1 MGAALR
7 PWKGIET
14 DLKETS
20 QTRDGP
26 VRRDNQ
32 LQGKSPQRFL
42 RSWGNDYPYLN
53 GSENER
59 QRWLPVPED
68 SEIQQSLRNPFKDI
82 QFENGS

>member
-7 PWKGIET
+7 PLKGIET

-20 QTRDGP
+20 QGREAP

-32 LQGKSPQRFL
+32 LQGKSSQRFL

-53 GSENER
+53 GNENDR

-68 SEIQQSLRNPFKDI
+68 LEIQKFLRNLFKNI